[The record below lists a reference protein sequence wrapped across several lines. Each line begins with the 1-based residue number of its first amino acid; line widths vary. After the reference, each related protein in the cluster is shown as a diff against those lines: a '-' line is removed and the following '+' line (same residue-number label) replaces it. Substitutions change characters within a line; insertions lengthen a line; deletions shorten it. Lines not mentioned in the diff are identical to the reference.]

1 MLDRTQLRDIN
12 ASLSHHQAL
21 VRGRFRDITARFSDC
36 LALDR
41 EHHRVITAISFH
53 RQAPSRERFRNSSEL
68 SWLPRRLGVGASSV
82 VQRSRCGLL
91 VEGGIQATLGE
102 VMVRPLVLMNLLRY
116 FPEIE

>member
-1 MLDRTQLRDIN
+1 MRVYLTTRRSFGGDSVTSRR
-12 ASLSHHQAL
+12 AS
-21 VRGRFRDITARFSDC
+21 FPDC

-41 EHHRVITAISFH
+41 EHHRVITAISSH
-53 RQAPSRERFRNSSEL
+53 RQAPSRERFRNSNEL

-102 VMVRPLVLMNLLRY
+102 VMVRPLVLINLLRT
-116 FPEIE
+116 FPEIG